1 MDKPSLQLTLSGN
14 ARLHRTGHILLFGM
28 KQLDPKS
35 IAARDIANGRYVVR
49 SMSQE
54 EIDEIIIP
62 RMCNAGWN
70 SGIHDASTFIVA
82 DSDGFFVGELD
93 GKPIACVSAVR
104 YDDSF
109 AFFGCYLVD
118 EAYRGYGYGMA
129 AHEMA
134 RKHVVGCVQGGDA
147 VLENIAKYEQIGR
160 VAVYKNTRFEGV
172 APSAM
177 HGTKD
182 VSAIDIRSVDLQQ
195 IALLDRVCFP
205 APRIAFLRAWFSQ
218 SDGSGFAV
226 MNGESVEGFGFIRK
240 CFQGHKIGPLFAK
253 TPTAADAIYRSLIST
268 IRPGELFWL
277 DVPEPNENAL
287 DLVKRNGMKEVFAT
301 MRTYTGTPPD
311 LRLDWIYGITTFELG

>member
-177 HGTKD
+177 HGRKMFLRLTFAVLICNKSPCLIVC
-182 VSAIDIRSVDLQQ
+182 VSLRRESRSCGLGFRNQMEVDL
-195 IALLDRVCFP
+195 L
-205 APRIAFLRAWFSQ
+205 
-218 SDGSGFAV
+218 
-226 MNGESVEGFGFIRK
+226 
-240 CFQGHKIGPLFAK
+240 
-253 TPTAADAIYRSLIST
+253 
-268 IRPGELFWL
+268 
-277 DVPEPNENAL
+277 
-287 DLVKRNGMKEVFAT
+287 
-301 MRTYTGTPPD
+301 
-311 LRLDWIYGITTFELG
+311 